1 MGGYNNLNLSGGY
14 LDTPSPVGV
23 NPSYTGLSSPH
34 YVSMTNGGLGPS
46 PTHMGHGVMP
56 SGMGAA
62 PATASPSSSSSVED
76 FYLGEMAFPSRM
88 KKKGRKPKPVEP
100 GQTGVKRKSR
110 EGSKILFSYSIRY
123 QNNFS
128 LKHLFS
134 HIKDND

>member
-1 MGGYNNLNLSGGY
+1 M
-14 LDTPSPVGV
+14 DTPSPVGV

-110 EGSKILFSYSIRY
+110 EGSKILFSYSILY